1 MQWRIK
7 RRGPGPRTSPPKFR
21 RAGAIMPDPP
31 LVDWDWMSRPS
42 TYLEVWIRHWY
53 VVFQLAQFIKRRRI
67 SFFLELNFM
76 NQRKYNPPSFVY
88 PWQKHHIS
96 RGCCEVAAKRCTKKC
111 GARVVFVF
119 CLLLL
124 HVLATKIVD
133 VAFNGLITRLLT
145 SLLITG
151 KVTFSRHATLCKF
164 NLCYKW
170 ETIFVH
176 FYFYCNATLWG
187 LGKKSRAYFM
197 HQWQSRSLFQTFSWS
212 LTFSLQS
219 LHPQWLKYH
228 LSFSWSHTSVPQPFS
243 SRDIQ

>member
-1 MQWRIK
+1 M
-7 RRGPGPRTSPPKFR
+7 
-21 RAGAIMPDPP
+21 
-31 LVDWDWMSRPS
+31 
-42 TYLEVWIRHWY
+42 
-53 VVFQLAQFIKRRRI
+53 
-67 SFFLELNFM
+67 
-76 NQRKYNPPSFVY
+76 
-88 PWQKHHIS
+88 
-96 RGCCEVAAKRCTKKC
+96 AAKRCTKKC

-133 VAFNGLITRLLT
+133 VAFKGLITSLLT

-197 HQWQSRSLFQTFSWS
+197 HQWQSRSLFKTFSWS
-212 LTFSLQS
+212 LTFSLES

-228 LSFSWSHTSVPQPFS
+228 LSFSWSHTSVPQPFA